1 MKRIIAIAC
10 MAWLAWSGAWA
21 DNISAEDIALQAGE
35 TKTVDISLMNTES
48 NLVSF
53 QIDLTLPEGISINK
67 AGCSLSN
74 RFSDPDQV
82 LAIGKQGDNV
92 YRLATTSFAL
102 TPISGT
108 SGTLLTLSLTASA
121 NSEGGT
127 AMLSNIR
134 FITSNSERVTMEDTG
149 FNITLMPIPV
159 EQTLTLEELPAMT
172 YGDEDYTLPETTE
185 EGLTLTWESDN
196 TAVAILTD
204 NILTIK
210 GAGTVIVTA
219 TQEGTDEF
227 LPFSREYTLTIGK
240 AALTIT
246 ANDCTKVEGEENP
259 ELTVSFEG
267 FVNDD
272 DASVLTQQ
280 PTITTEATTESPVG
294 SYSITVNGAE
304 ADNYDISY
312 VTGTLT
318 VLSRES
324 GDQNVIWEEDWS
336 GYAEFVKSN
345 LIDINPNYTFEGT
358 VLYDDGTFKSGT
370 TLYAQSLAGGDSPE
384 LLISKNGGSF
394 TVAIDLGS
402 TTSEM
407 TLSFKSNYGNINI
420 TAEGAEVGEVRKD
433 GNDYSCT
440 ITPSDSSITLTFTNN
455 LSSNV
460 RTDNFKLIVGTS
472 TAGLSWGT
480 TAKTVTIGEENT
492 FPVLQNDNNLPVNYS
507 SSDPSVATINS
518 SGEIT
523 LVAAGTTI
531 ITASFAGNSEFAA
544 VEVSYELTVN
554 EATVVTPAQDISVAQ
569 ALELIYA
576 LGTDVSQ
583 YVDNHAF
590 FNVSG
595 YIVEIEEMS
604 PKPNGYGDATFTI
617 AGTKG
622 GSDVLK
628 AFRCKDIDN
637 ADFIDA
643 EKIKV
648 DDFVVV
654 TGLLH
659 MFVKNGVATPE
670 ITNCHLVSINDVITF
685 EDSTVKQLC
694 VQNWD
699 TNGDGELS
707 EAEAAAVTDLGEVFK
722 GNADITS
729 FDELQYFTGL
739 TSIGAE
745 AFYNCDGLT
754 SVNIPNSVTSIG
766 YSAFEASGLTAITIP
781 NSVTRIGGHAFLCCY
796 GLTSVNI
803 PNSVTSIGN
812 AAFFSCGLTSI
823 TIPNSVTSIED
834 FAFFQCSG
842 LTSITIP
849 NSVTSIGDRV
859 FELCTGLTSITIPN
873 SITSIGHQFFAG
885 CTGLTSITIP
895 NSVTSIGSYAFR
907 DCTGLTSITIPN
919 SMTSI
924 GEMAF
929 YNCTR
934 LTSVII
940 PNSVTNIGYNAFN
953 DCSVLISVT
962 VEIETPLTIDENT
975 FSNRANATLYVPSGC
990 KAAYEAADYWKEF
1003 KEIVEPSPAISFA
1016 DANVKALCVA
1026 NWDTNGDGELSE
1038 AEAATV
1044 TSLGQVFKGNEEITS
1059 FDELQYF
1066 TGLTEIADHAF
1077 NECKNLESVILPSEV
1092 TRIGHWSF
1100 ATCWNL
1106 KSFIIPASV
1115 SDIGAGAF
1123 AGCINMIAMTVDAEN
1138 TAYDSREDCNAI
1150 IHSSTNTVVAG
1161 CKNMTIPEGVTS
1173 IGDWALN
1180 GMGSLTSVVLPSSL
1194 TSIGTGAFS
1203 WCWSLPS
1210 ITIPANV
1217 TSIGGGSFEGCDN
1230 LTSVT
1235 VENPE
1240 PVAIGESTFSNRAN
1254 ATLYVPSGCKAA
1266 YEAADYWKEFKEIVE
1281 IGQEIEVTDISQ
1293 LDNAIYVDKA
1303 NAFASGQG
1311 ILTISLKNA
1320 QEATAYQFN
1329 LKLPEG
1335 VTLATNDSGDY
1346 VYTLSE
1352 RLNGHSVSINY
1363 DQNYNV
1369 YKLGALSGQSH
1380 VITGNDG
1387 VILTLRLN
1395 VAESV
1400 VAGSYPVIVKD
1411 AKYSLAD
1418 GSSSIRLP
1426 EVTAALTVDELQ
1438 LGDVNGDSELD
1449 IADAVCIV
1457 NHIIGKPTVVF
1468 MENVADANLD
1478 EEIDIADAVRIV
1490 NLIIG
1495 KISTLSHH
1503 GIGNTTVNLPEP
1515 E

>member
-1 MKRIIAIAC
+1 MKKIIAIAC
-10 MAWLAWSGAWA
+10 MAWLALSGVWA

-127 AMLSNIR
+127 ATLSNIR
-134 FITSNSERVTMEDTG
+134 FITSNSERVTMDDTG
-149 FNITLMPIPV
+149 FNITVMPIPV

-227 LPFSREYTLTIGK
+227 LSFSREYTLTIGK

-259 ELTVSFEG
+259 ELTVSYEG

-576 LGTDVSQ
+576 LGTEVSQ
-583 YVDNHAF
+583 YVDNKAI

-595 YIVEIEEMS
+595 YIVEIKEMS

-670 ITNCHLVSINDVITF
+670 ITNCHLVSISDVITF

-722 GNADITS
+722 GNTDITS
-729 FDELQYFTGL
+729 FEELQYF
-739 TSIGAE
+739 
-745 AFYNCDGLT
+745 
-754 SVNIPNSVTSIG
+754 
-766 YSAFEASGLTAITIP
+766 SGLTI
-781 NSVTRIGGHAFLCCY
+781 IGDHVFG
-796 GLTSVNI
+796 G
-803 PNSVTSIGN
+803 
-812 AAFFSCGLTSI
+812 
-823 TIPNSVTSIED
+823 
-834 FAFFQCSG
+834 CSG
-842 LTSITIP
+842 LTSVTIP
-849 NSVTSIGDRV
+849 NSATSIGNESFAACSSLISVNIPENIKTIGGDAFRWSGLTSV
-859 FELCTGLTSITIPN
+859 TIPDNVTTLNNCCFAGCPNLSSVYIGCGVSEYFPTSFIDNPNLQSIVVSSENTIFDSRNNCNAVISTQNNLLCTGCKTTVIPENVEVIDYYAFRGSVGLESITIPA
-873 SITSIGHQFFAG
+873 SVRGIGHQSFAE
-885 CTGLTSITIP
+885 CE
-895 NSVTSIGSYAFR
+895 N
-907 DCTGLTSITIPN
+907 
-919 SMTSI
+919 
-924 GEMAF
+924 
-929 YNCTR
+929 
-934 LTSVII
+934 LTSVIVMS
-940 PNSVTNIGYNAFN
+940 PNPPSISDPSSFTN
-953 DCSVLISVT
+953 C
-962 VEIETPLTIDENT
+962 
-975 FSNRANATLYVPSGC
+975 ANATLYVPAGS
-990 KAAYEAADYWKEF
+990 KAAYEAADFWNEF
-1003 KEIVEPSPAISFA
+1003 KAIVEIGASSPVITFA

-1059 FDELQYF
+1059 FDELHYF
-1066 TGLTEIADHAF
+1066 TGLTEIADNAF

-1138 TAYDSREDCNAI
+1138 TVYDSREDCNAI

-1380 VITGNDG
+1380 VITGDDG
-1387 VILTLRLN
+1387 VVLTLRLN
-1395 VAESV
+1395 VADSV
-1400 VAGSYPVIVKD
+1400 AAGTYPVMVKD

-1438 LGDVNGDSELD
+1438 LGDVNADGEMD